1 MATAGRSAAAPAA
14 KGAARTV
21 AQNRRARHDYA
32 IEETLEAGIVLQG
45 SEVKSLRRGQVSL
58 TEAYAG
64 EKGGEIFLFNA
75 HIAPYEGA
83 VGSGHEPKRPR
94 KLLLH
99 RRQVDKL
106 AGAVR
111 REGMTLV
118 PLSLYFNARG
128 LAKVLIGIAKGKRKV
143 DVRETIKERE
153 WQRQKARLL
162 RAR

>member
-1 MATAGRSAAAPAA
+1 MAERSGDGKAP
-14 KGAARTV
+14 KGAARMV

-32 IEETLEAGIVLQG
+32 IEETVEAGMVLMG

-58 TEAYAG
+58 TESYAG
-64 EKGGEIFLFNA
+64 EKGGELFLFNA

-83 VGSGHEPKRPR
+83 IGSGHEPKRPR

-99 RRQVDKL
+99 RRQMDKL

-118 PLSLYFNARG
+118 PLSLYFNQRG
-128 LAKVLIGIAKGKRKV
+128 VAKVLIGIAKGKRKA

-162 RAR
+162 RSR

>member
-1 MATAGRSAAAPAA
+1 MSAPSGDDAAI
-14 KGAARTV
+14 KGAARVV
-21 AQNRRARHDYA
+21 AHNRRARHDYA
-32 IEETLEAGIVLQG
+32 ILETIEAGIVLQG
-45 SEVKSLRRGQVSL
+45 SEVKTLRRGQVSL
-58 TEAYAG
+58 NEAYAG
-64 EKGGEIFLFNA
+64 EKGGEIFLLNA
-75 HIAPYEGA
+75 HIAPWESA
-83 VGSGHEPKRPR
+83 ASAGHEPKRPR

-118 PLSLYFNARG
+118 PLSLYFNQRG
-128 LAKVLIGIAKGKRKV
+128 IAKVLLGIAKGKRKV

-162 RAR
+162 RDR